1 MSSTRR
7 VVVILGAG
15 GTLGT
20 AISRTLARE
29 PKTDLVL
36 SDLSEQALRETV
48 AALPA
53 GPDAAEV
60 VTAPADVSDFG
71 QVEAVVKRAVDRFGR
86 LDVLIS
92 NAGVLSPN
100 GRIHN
105 LDTGEWERAFR
116 VNVLGPVHGIR
127 AAVPVMRA
135 QRSGSIILTA
145 SVAGMTAWSHSSPY
159 CVTKAGVIQL
169 AKVAAV
175 EYARDHIRVNCVCP
189 GTFLSAMHA
198 GPAGRSDGRHRGQA
212 PARPRAGR
220 RPRRRLL
227 LPGQR
232 RRPVDDRLGHRGG
245 RRLRRP
251 LASGLAALD
260 SSLAALAA
268 ATLPLSGRLRRP
280 GQRLRR
286 PLTDGPGPPG
296 QTASPG
302 SPARRAP

>member
-20 AISRTLARE
+20 AISGTLARE

-48 AALPA
+48 ATLPA
-53 GPDAAEV
+53 GPEAAEV

-92 NAGVLSPN
+92 NAGILSPN

-105 LDTGEWERAFR
+105 LGTADWERAFR

-135 QRSGSIILTA
+135 QQSGSIILTA

-198 GPAGRSDGRHRGQA
+198 GLPAEAVDAIAAKHPLGLGQA
-212 PARPRAGR
+212 DDLVGAYSYLAGDASR
-220 RPRRRLL
+220 WTT
-227 LPGQR
+227 GSAIV
-232 RRPVDDRLGHRGG
+232 VDGG
-245 RRLRRP
+245 Y
-251 LASGLAALD
+251 AA
-260 SSLAALAA
+260 
-268 ATLPLSGRLRRP
+268 P
-280 GQRLRR
+280 
-286 PLTDGPGPPG
+286 
-296 QTASPG
+296 
-302 SPARRAP
+302 